1 MGLTLSRLFSDKLW
15 EKKAV
20 HIVIV
25 GLHEAGK
32 STILHKLNAG
42 EVVTT
47 TPAPGFNVET
57 VQYKNVHFTSWAT
70 SGPDDYRPLWKNY
83 YQDTQAI
90 IFVVDS
96 DDHHR
101 INEAR
106 YELERLLNEDALRD
120 VLLLV
125 SANKQDLATAL
136 SAAEVAD
143 KLALQSLKQ
152 YWYIQATCA
161 TSGDGIYEGVEWI
174 VNNLKRAGY

>member
-1 MGLTLSRLFSDKLW
+1 MGLTLSRLFGDKLW
-15 EKKAV
+15 ERKTV
-20 HIVIV
+20 RIIIV

-32 STILHKLNAG
+32 STILHKMNAG

-47 TPAPGFNVET
+47 TPAPGFNVKT
-57 VQYKNVHFTSWAT
+57 VQYKNVHLTSWAT

-96 DDHHR
+96 DNHHR

-120 VLLLV
+120 ALLLV
-125 SANKQDLATAL
+125 CANKQDMATAL
-136 SAAEVAD
+136 STAEVAE

-152 YWYIQATCA
+152 HWYIQATCA
-161 TSGDGIYEGVEWI
+161 TSGDGIYEGIEWL
-174 VNNLKRAGY
+174 VNSLKRAGY